1 MALNN
6 DDIKQLIAI
15 LQKGLTNDETS
26 NNSQQSTKSTKSKK
40 TGPKTPQKLKRGRAG
55 GQHNE
60 ENQFLSMGVH
70 NLHKDDTTIDKL
82 LKKGPPTPRNRNFKP
97 IKVTCRSC
105 GKKENISP
113 VLLYET
119 PDRYKCNSCASSA
132 G

>member
-15 LQKGLTNDETS
+15 LQKGLGDEETIK
-26 NNSQQSTKSTKSKK
+26 NTQKSTKSNKSKK
-40 TGPKTPQKLKRGRAG
+40 IPQKLKRGRAG
-55 GQHNE
+55 GQHDV

-70 NLHKDDTTIDKL
+70 NMHKDDTTIDNL

-97 IKVTCRSC
+97 IQVTCRSC